1 MTNYFLTN
9 SCNLQHSLLS
19 YSHPFNGVIIV
30 ESISTQAV
38 SFDVGGTLIEPW
50 PSVGAVYAE
59 VAAAHG
65 FDHLPVDQI
74 NTQFNRAWKE
84 KVDFQFT
91 EAGWL
96 GIVTLTF
103 ADLISADDCVKFF
116 PYLYRRFED
125 PDVWR
130 IYDDVLPTLD
140 DLAGRGF
147 RLAVVSNWDNRLRTL
162 LKNLKLLSFFE
173 TATISGDIGFTK
185 PSPVPFEHTLK
196 KLGLP
201 PSAVVHVG
209 DSTSEDIDGAERAG
223 ITGILVRRGQP
234 ERPHTLTK
242 LTQLSSLLNESW

>member
-1 MTNYFLTN
+1 MD
-9 SCNLQHSLLS
+9 
-19 YSHPFNGVIIV
+19 
-30 ESISTQAV
+30 SISTQAV

-50 PSVGAVYAE
+50 PSVGEVYAE

-65 FDHLPVDQI
+65 FSNLPVDQI
-74 NTQFNRAWKE
+74 NAQFRRAWKE
-84 KVDFQFT
+84 KVDFQYT

-96 GIVTLTF
+96 GIVTSSF
-103 ADLISADDCVKFF
+103 ADLIAAEDCTKFF
-116 PYLYRRFED
+116 PDLYRRFES

-130 IYDDVLPTLD
+130 IHNDVLPTLD

-147 RLAVVSNWDNRLRTL
+147 RLAVVSNWDNRLRPL

-185 PSPVPFEHTLK
+185 PSPVPFEFTLK

-201 PSAVVHVG
+201 PHALVHVG

-234 ERPHTLTK
+234 EKSHALTN
-242 LTQLSSLLNESW
+242 LTQLSALLNESW